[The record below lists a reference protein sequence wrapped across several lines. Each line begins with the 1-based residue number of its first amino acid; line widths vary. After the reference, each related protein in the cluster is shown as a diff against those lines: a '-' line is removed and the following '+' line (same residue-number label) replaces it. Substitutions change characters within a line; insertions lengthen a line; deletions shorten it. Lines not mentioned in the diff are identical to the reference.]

1 MRLKENYLK
10 NKLNIIVIGLAFFI
24 FPFIIQAAEIEF
36 NVDPFYDFSG
46 RSKITAF
53 LHQIGE
59 NAYFYVEDSYYQNL
73 DIEKKKEL
81 SRELQNLSLEFDQNI
96 YPKLRATF
104 GPEWSPGID
113 NDTKITVLITRIK
126 GDAGGYFNSGDE
138 YSILQSPNSNQ
149 KEMVYLNADYIASPL
164 AKGFLAHEFTHL
176 ITFNQ
181 KEKIKGVQEEIWLNE
196 MRSESAPRILGYDDD
211 FDKARFPLGLL

>member
-59 NAYFYVEDSYYQNL
+59 GAYFYVEDSYYQNL
-73 DIEKKKEL
+73 DIEKKTEL
-81 SRELQNLSLEFDQNI
+81 SRALQNLSLEFDQNI

-211 FDKARFPLGLL
+211 FDNSHLK